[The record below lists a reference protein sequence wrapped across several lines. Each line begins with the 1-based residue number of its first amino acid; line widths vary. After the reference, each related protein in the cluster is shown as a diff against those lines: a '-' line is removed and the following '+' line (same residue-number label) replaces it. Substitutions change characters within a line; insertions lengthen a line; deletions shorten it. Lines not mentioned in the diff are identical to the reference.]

1 MLDALNGKDWLEQ
14 YKYYT
19 DPANNVTLETLR
31 GAYLQMTMNLIN
43 EIVSTKQLEGFVSEH
58 YGEEQIEK
66 LSVEG
71 ALSNRLIRILCQ
83 HPDDLKAQTDAAVSF
98 IEYNVLK

>member
-14 YKYYT
+14 YKHFT
-19 DPANNVTLETLR
+19 DPTSEFTLEELKE
-31 GAYLQMTMNLIN
+31 AYLQMTMNLIN
-43 EIVSTKQLEGFVSEH
+43 EIVSTKQLEEFVSEH
-58 YGEEQIEK
+58 YGEEQVEK